1 MDLSIKDLKIIDEV
15 YRTHNVSEAAEAIGL
30 SQPSISMRISNL
42 RAYFDDQLFVR
53 TSTGMMPTPR
63 ADEIIEPV
71 RNALALLEGKLAG
84 RRIFEPSKSDRCFRI
99 CMTDAGQ
106 MVVMPHLLNRL
117 STIAPKIRIE
127 VLNLDEE
134 SSRHLEAGSADLAM
148 GFTQIIQGGFHQR
161 RLFEEHM
168 VCMVSSSHPRISNR
182 LSLKQF
188 LTEGHVAVLTHGTA
202 HWRVEKAL
210 EEQQIVRKIAVSIPS
225 FLGLSLIVASTPLL
239 ALVPSHL
246 GEILA
251 RHREIKILR
260 PPVSLPSY
268 DVTLYWHERYHQ
280 DPGNQWM
287 RSVVADL
294 FAKSREV

>member
-15 YRTHNVSEAAEAIGL
+15 YRTHSVSEAAEAVGL

-42 RAYFDDQLFVR
+42 RAHFDDPLFVR
-53 TSTGMMPTPR
+53 TSTGMQPTPR

-71 RNALALLEGKLAG
+71 RNALALLEGNLAG
-84 RRIFEPSKSDRCFRI
+84 RRLFDPAKSDRCFRI

-106 MVVMPHLLNRL
+106 MVVMPDLLNRL
-117 STIAPKIRIE
+117 SMIAPHVRVE
-127 VLNLDEE
+127 VLDLNED

-148 GFTQIIQGGFHQR
+148 GFTQIIQAGFRQR
-161 RLFEEHM
+161 RLFKEHM
-168 VCMVSSSHPRISNR
+168 TCMVSSNHPRITNR
-182 LSLKQF
+182 LSQKQF
-188 LTEGHVAVLTHGTA
+188 LAEGHVAVLTHGTA

-210 EEQQIVRKIAVSIPS
+210 EEQQIVRTIAVSIPS

-239 ALVPSHL
+239 ALVPNHL

-251 RHREIKILR
+251 RHGDIKLLR
-260 PPVSLPSY
+260 PPVTLPSY

-280 DPGNQWM
+280 DPANQWI
-287 RSVVADL
+287 RSVIADL
-294 FAKSREV
+294 FVEA